1 MSTIRATI
9 SPTIL
14 SKADRLFRN
23 DDAGVFAELLQN
35 ARRAGAS
42 RVEILVEQTT
52 DSKNGSKVTFHDNG
66 SGIDNFQSLLTLGG
80 SDWSAEVRETEDPA
94 GMGFFA
100 LCHSEVEVSSR
111 DKRVVLSREV
121 FLGTAE
127 AAVMPV
133 EERIHGTRI
142 VFTKDSNASQ
152 LLHAA
157 TRVSEFCPMEV
168 FLNGKLVDRNDFLE
182 GALYREVIDGIE
194 IGFATAFRWNHEFK
208 DDNWNFYGLRIHEP
222 YDSIPGVLRFNELR
236 GWTTEKLVARFNVLE
251 VGRVKLQLPDRRAIV
266 QDQRLREFE
275 LKARAAAYRFFQTE
289 ERHLLPFTHWK
300 EAQTLGVVLP
310 EASSILRTWHAAPAD
325 DGLDPFFGTSERTLL
340 TKVDE
345 VLLVNSDLPNQ
356 HTLEAA
362 LQVESLQG
370 RKLYKTDA
378 QYHGYSWYDALP
390 RLTSAE
396 VVVDDVTFVD
406 WQGQSL
412 QRPEKIEILVAVTQT
427 SQPDSIVRLPATIH
441 VVDGDDLDYSDDA
454 PEFVA
459 VRDSPWDN
467 DNLDGPFDVVDFLL
481 HATFRSSD
489 DAGADSWDTQQDYH
503 QGHIEH
509 QVNLYFRGPRA
520 ALLALL
526 QDALS
531 WDVRQYANQV
541 GVSEIRFLKPAAD
554 EHGWRVELLVP
565 GSSSASTQS
574 T

>member
-1 MSTIRATI
+1 MRFFGGLFVSTIHATI

-23 DDAGVFAELLQN
+23 DDEGVFAELLQN

-42 RVEILVEQTT
+42 RVEILVEQFP
-52 DSKNGSKVTFHDNG
+52 DAENSSKITFHDNG
-66 SGIDNFQSLLTLGG
+66 SGIDDFQTLLTLGG
-80 SDWSAEVRETEDPA
+80 SDWSAEVREAEDPA
-94 GMGFFA
+94 GMGFFS
-100 LCHSEVEVSSR
+100 LCHSEVEVASG
-111 DKRVVLSREV
+111 DKRVVLSREA

-127 AAVMPV
+127 CTVVLV
-133 EERIHGTRI
+133 EERIPGTRI
-142 VFTKDSNASQ
+142 VFTRVSNASQ
-152 LLHAA
+152 LLRAA
-157 TRVSEFCPMEV
+157 ARVSEFCPMEV
-168 FLNGKLVDRNDFLE
+168 FLNGELVDRHDFLE

-194 IGFATAFRWNHEFK
+194 VGFATAFRWNHEYK

-222 YDSIPGVLRFNELR
+222 YESIPGVLRFNQHS
-236 GWTTEKLVARFNVLE
+236 GWGSERLVARFNVLE

-340 TKVDE
+340 ATVDD

-362 LQVESLQG
+362 LQNESLQG
-370 RKLYKTDA
+370 RKLYTADA
-378 QYHGYSWYDALP
+378 QYQGYSWYDALP
-390 RLTSAE
+390 RLTSVE
-396 VVVDDVTFVD
+396 VVVDDVSFVN
-406 WQGQSL
+406 WQTQSL
-412 QRPEKIEILVAVTQT
+412 PRPEKIELLVALTQT
-427 SQPDSIVRLPATIH
+427 HQPDSVVRLPATIH
-441 VVDGDDLDYSDDA
+441 VVDGDDLDYSDGSA
-454 PEFVA
+454 KFVA
-459 VRDSPWDN
+459 VRNSPWDN

-481 HATFRSSD
+481 HATFLSSD

-509 QVNLYFRGPRA
+509 EVNLYFRGPQA

-531 WDVRQYANQV
+531 WDMRQYANQV
-541 GVSEIRFLKPAAD
+541 GVTEIRFLKPGTD
-554 EHGWRVELLVP
+554 ERSWRVEL
-565 GSSSASTQS
+565 SFETS
-574 T
+574 